1 MKTVPET
8 LAALRS
14 ALSTLRSAERVLGP
28 SPTGPEFTEAEG
40 AEAYALVSEIAGL
53 TLGLVGD
60 GLSVYDEPTGDEAT
74 GRARSVDPSDVLEAL
89 ENAARENRDF
99 AASER
104 AAGRS

>member
-14 ALSTLRSAERVLGP
+14 ALSTLRAASRVVGP
-28 SPTGPEFTEAEG
+28 SPTGPEFSEAEG
-40 AEAYALVSEIAGL
+40 AEAYALVSEIAGIA
-53 TLGLVGD
+53 LGLVGD
-60 GLSVYDEPTGDEAT
+60 GLSVRDEAT

-89 ENAARENRDF
+89 ETSARENRDF

-104 AAGRS
+104 AAGRP